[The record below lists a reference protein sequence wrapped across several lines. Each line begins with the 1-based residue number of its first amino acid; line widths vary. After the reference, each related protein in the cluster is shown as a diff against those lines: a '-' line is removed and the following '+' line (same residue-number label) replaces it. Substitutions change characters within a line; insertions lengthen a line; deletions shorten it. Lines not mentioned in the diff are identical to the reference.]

1 MPEISNDTSNPF
13 LCTSFVH
20 GSFHQGDGR
29 FSVFTRGN
37 QCTINSLCAL
47 IYTHF
52 SQLESSNHLDEL
64 HTIGD
69 KLYKTLTDNLKQL
82 GKFKHRLLCLDEIPD
97 HAVILSKNVDIQKA
111 EIVSGVAVQHSGDSA
126 LPSLHCSLENAFTN
140 KDYVLVMIGAVCSAV
155 FKKANN
161 YWLFDS
167 HSHSNN
173 GLSGCDGKSVL
184 ISFACLNDLLTF
196 LYAIYDSMKIDL
208 SCQYEIL
215 PVSFTTRNVKKGTH
229 SDLFIKY
236 FEDQNEKLD
245 KFHQT
250 LESKSLKSNRLEYRK
265 IYMRNKRNDPDF
277 KRKEKNHSECDQKKS
292 KVQCRIQKKGEKNA
306 ECV

>member
-1 MPEISNDTSNPF
+1 MGVKTRPFKPSGPSVLESLPSVLLDGLPDDLLNDKTDVLPFNLPETSNGANNPF
-13 LCTSFVH
+13 VCTSIVQ

-37 QCTINSLCAL
+37 QRTINSLCAL

-52 SQLESSNHLDEL
+52 SQLESSNHLDEVL
-64 HTIGD
+64 TIGD
-69 KLYKTLTDNLKQL
+69 KLYKTVTDNLKQL

-140 KDYVLVMIGAVCSAV
+140 KDYVLVMIGAVCSTV
-155 FKKANN
+155 FQKANN

-173 GLSGCDGKSVL
+173 GLSCCDGKSVL

-196 LYAIYDSMKIDL
+196 LYAMYDSMKIDL

-215 PVSFTTRNVKKGTH
+215 PVSFSTRNRRGSSRV
-229 SDLFIKY
+229 
-236 FEDQNEKLD
+236 
-245 KFHQT
+245 
-250 LESKSLKSNRLEYRK
+250 SLMSGKQGLTRS
-265 IYMRNKRNDPDF
+265 F
-277 KRKEKNHSECDQKKS
+277 
-292 KVQCRIQKKGEKNA
+292 
-306 ECV
+306 